1 MNCYYSNLIEGHD
14 THPIDIERAMNKDY
28 SADPQQ
34 RDLQLEAEAHIAVQK
49 WIVAMAGKGE
59 VHALKSFLRKRGPD
73 SDLLPGC
80 DVNAALPKSGRS
92 ALMAAALA
100 NQVCAHQH
108 AHT

>member
-1 MNCYYSNLIEGHD
+1 MFLFARVLGSTAKTARELCMEAAPYSGVIKVL
-14 THPIDIERAMNKDY
+14 KD
-28 SADPQQ
+28 
-34 RDLQLEAEAHIAVQK
+34 AEFIAVQK
-49 WIVAMAGKGE
+49 RIVAMAGKGE